1 MKPITWHSTQHG
13 DRVFARH
20 RENGAFHSGTVTKCG
35 RARVRIQFDDNGG
48 GSRSYSEVFA
58 MSEVFA
64 AVKAGEL
71 IATVEGKRL

>member
-1 MKPITWHSTQHG
+1 MKSITWHSTQHG

-20 RENGAFHSGTVTKCG
+20 RENGPFHSGTVTKCG
-35 RARVRIQFDDNGG
+35 RARIQFDDNGAG
-48 GSRSYSEVFA
+48 FRSYSEVFA